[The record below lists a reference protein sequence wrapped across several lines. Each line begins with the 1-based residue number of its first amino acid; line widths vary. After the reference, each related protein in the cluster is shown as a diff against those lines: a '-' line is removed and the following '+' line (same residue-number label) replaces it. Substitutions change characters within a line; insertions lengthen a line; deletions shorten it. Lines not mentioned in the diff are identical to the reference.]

1 MTRSFLLFLLLLLSL
16 CSRSQITFVGHNR
29 INNEALKHTTII
41 VKEGSRVTQ
50 TLSTGPSSDFLLK
63 LNYGKDYRIY
73 FQNVLSPL
81 ICVEVLA
88 ANVPEQKFEHKMV
101 HEANVLFYNK
111 NDDDVDTS
119 IFKDPFYKIVFDG
132 TSKMISDSAY
142 NNDFATRILRVKA
155 PESNATTRA
164 LTQEPFVTIAGQ
176 ILLNNN
182 NKLTVNNRTLLL
194 YNKKGQVIKSTSTN
208 RHGSFSFSNVKTSE
222 IAQIKIELKKIK
234 ISDNIFTLVNSK
246 NQTVS
251 SASIQIGVCI
261 WTLTTAEID
270 KLIDNNFTFNI
281 GGKLICSSA
290 KHKKLF
296 EGKTVYLT
304 NRYNTIIKKTKTT
317 MLGTFVFEGLKP
329 DNNYLIGVDRKDLKP
344 GEKLDLLNK
353 DDKFVCS
360 LDTIAGQRVSFK
372 LKTNYNSKFN
382 DISISDAE
390 MTMNVNANI
399 YGDNLNNP
407 IGKLKVILL
416 SDNYSV
422 IDSAVTDNF
431 GAFKFTYLPFLK
443 RFYLSAENSDNVL
456 DVFNNILVYNKDNN
470 LVKIMTHEKGNKF
483 SYKPLGAEI
492 IRLREVELE
501 DPWLEFVDHNKTTAS
516 KKLIIENLHF
526 DNNSFEIKGSARKTL
541 DKVLAVMQSN
551 KKLRLEIGAHT
562 DSEGNSE
569 ANLKLSEMRAT
580 TVCNYLIKAGIDK
593 SRLTSFGYG
602 STQPINK
609 CLIKPCTE
617 AERAQN
623 RRIEFKIIE

>member
-1 MTRSFLLFLLLLLSL
+1 M
-16 CSRSQITFVGHNR
+16 SQITLVGHN
-29 INNEALKHTTII
+29 ILNNESLKNTNII
-41 VKEGSRVTQ
+41 VKVDGIVTK

-73 FQNVLSPL
+73 FQNAQSPL
-81 ICVEVLA
+81 IRVDMLA
-88 ANVPEQKFEHKMV
+88 ADVPEHKFEYKMV
-101 HEANVLFYNK
+101 HEANILFYNK
-111 NDDDVDTS
+111 NDADVDTS
-119 IFKDPFYKIVFDG
+119 IFKDPFYRIVFDG
-132 TSKMISDSAY
+132 NSKMVSDSIY
-142 NNDFATRILRVKA
+142 NNSFATRILKI
-155 PESNATTRA
+155 NALENNSTTRT
-164 LTQEPFVTIAGQ
+164 LTQEPFVTIGGQ
-176 ILLNNN
+176 VLLNNDK
-182 NKLTVNNRTLLL
+182 KLTVNNRILLL

-208 RHGSFSFSNVKTSE
+208 RQGSFSFSNVKASE
-222 IAQIKIELKKIK
+222 IAQLKIDLKKIK
-234 ISDNIFTLVNSK
+234 ISDNIFTLINSK
-246 NQTVS
+246 NESVS
-251 SASIQIGVCI
+251 SASVQTSVCI
-261 WTLTTAEID
+261 WTLTTAEINN
-270 KLIDNNFTFNI
+270 LIDNNFTFNV

-290 KHKKLF
+290 KHKKVF

-304 NRYNTIIKKTKTT
+304 NRYNTIIKTTKTT
-317 MLGTFVFEGLKP
+317 MLGTFVFEDLKP
-329 DNNYLIGVDRKDLKP
+329 DNSYLIGVDRKELKP

-353 DDKFVCS
+353 DDKFICA

-390 MTMNVNANI
+390 MIMNINANI

-416 SDNYSV
+416 NDNYSV
-422 IDSAVTDNF
+422 IDSAITDNF

-470 LVKIMTHEKGNKF
+470 LVKIMTHERGNKF

-492 IRLREVELE
+492 FRLREVELE
-501 DPWLEFVDHNKTTAS
+501 DPWLEFADHKKTSVS
-516 KKLIIENLHF
+516 KKLIVENLHF
-526 DNNSFEIKGSARKTL
+526 ENNSYEIKTSARETL

-562 DSEGNSE
+562 DSEGSSE

-580 TVCNYLIKAGIDK
+580 TVCNYLIKAGIEK
-593 SRLTSFGYG
+593 TRLISNGYG

-609 CLIKPCTE
+609 CLERPCTE
-617 AERAQN
+617 AERAKN